1 VANNI
6 VGVDIG
12 TSSLRAVEVA
22 GATRVKPTIV
32 RYHEVPLPHGAASA
46 GEVLEPHTVAS
57 AFKQLWSTGG
67 FKSKDIVLG
76 MGNQRVIARDLV
88 VPRAPLKQI
97 RESLPFLMQDMLPV
111 PVADAVLDFY
121 PIAEVD
127 ENGPAVSGLLVAAIK
142 EAVMGNITAARMAG
156 LSPVHVDLIPF
167 ALTRVHRMGGPT
179 RGTVA
184 VVDIG
189 ESTSTVVILAGGVPE
204 FVRIIPAGG
213 GLLTTALAERLSIT
227 PEEAEQL
234 KRRLGAV
241 GAVAT
246 PEGQAAMETVY
257 GTTREL
263 ITSVRNT
270 LSYYISARP
279 GRVIDRIVLSG
290 GGAQLHGFAD
300 ALAEFT
306 RLPLT
311 AGDPFG
317 GVMVARGANSRSTAS
332 DRSMTVAL
340 GLALGTAA

>member
-1 VANNI
+1 MANNI

-12 TSSLRAVEVA
+12 SSSLRAVEVA

-32 RYHEVPLPHGAASA
+32 RYHEVPLPQGAASA
-46 GEVLEPHTVAS
+46 GEVREPHTVAS
-57 AFKQLWSTGG
+57 AFKRLWSTGG

-88 VPRAPLKQI
+88 VPRSPLKQI
-97 RESLPFLMQDMLPV
+97 RESLPFLVQDMLPV
-111 PVADAVLDFY
+111 PVAEAVLDFY

-127 ENGPAVSGLLVAAIK
+127 DNGPAVSGLLVAAIK
-142 EAVMGNITAARMAG
+142 EAVMTNITAARMAG

-167 ALTRVHRMGGPT
+167 ALTRVHRMSGVS

-184 VVDIG
+184 IVDIG
-189 ESTSTVVILAGGVPE
+189 ESTSTVVVLAGGVPE

-213 GLLTTALAERLSIT
+213 GLLTTALAERLSIA
-227 PEEAEQL
+227 PEGAEQI
-234 KRRLGAV
+234 KRRLGTA
-241 GAVAT
+241 GAIVT
-246 PEGQAAMETVY
+246 PEAQAAMETVY
-257 GTTREL
+257 EISREL

-270 LSYYISARP
+270 LSYYTSARP
-279 GRVIDRIVLSG
+279 GRIIDRILLSG

-306 RLPLT
+306 RLPLV
-311 AGDPFG
+311 AGEPFG
-317 GVMVARGANSRSTAS
+317 GVALARGAARGVAS